1 MAVSHAALA
10 ASLPRLPADGRW
22 TLGCLSEAQRPR
34 PGLSPFADL
43 PPPPT
48 AMMPV
53 ALLEPL
59 AVPRACFSV
68 RLRHPDSRPFLKTLG
83 SLSGPADGASSQPPG
98 SQRREVAPKSAVPCR
113 PGSDVW

>member
-43 PPPPT
+43 HPPPP
-48 AMMPV
+48 PRCPSLYLSR
-53 ALLEPL
+53 LLSP
-59 AVPRACFSV
+59 
-68 RLRHPDSRPFLKTLG
+68 
-83 SLSGPADGASSQPPG
+83 GPAFPFVCATLTAA
-98 SQRREVAPKSAVPCR
+98 RF
-113 PGSDVW
+113 